1 MKVMKILY
9 KWWKKRR
16 YRLLAAVLGLA
27 LLVVVPIQ
35 IPAATAGAAEAG
47 IAAAADTSGEKSD
60 SSSSAS
66 STTDQTASDQST
78 TDNTQSTSGETDSTS
93 EQTTSTTNTTSTTS
107 TTSSSTSSSTSNSNK
122 IISDANAKINQAEQN
137 LNAVNNQISGIQGKQ
152 NQLQNEMNALDAELS
167 ELLVNIAILEDEI
180 VATEAELEQVNADLA
195 VAEEKEAKE
204 YADMKKRI
212 QYMYENSDGAL
223 WDALLGSDSFSD
235 FLNRIEYVDAM
246 YSYDRDLLTEYKQT
260 VEEVKDLREAVLE
273 TQDELEEIMTEY
285 EAQQAALESAIER
298 KRAESADFDVKLANA
313 QELAREYSQTIAEQN
328 AIIKEEQR
336 KQEEERKRREAE
348 EKARAEAARN
358 AANANANSN
367 NSSGSSSTS
376 GSSSS
381 ETMNPSYKTG
391 VSGSDVVNYAMQFV
405 GNPYVFGGTSLTD
418 GCDCSGYTQSVFAHF
433 GINLPRS
440 SGSQATVGSP
450 VSYDAA
456 QPGDLVCYVGHVGI
470 YIGGGQIV
478 NASTPRTG
486 IKTQSATYRPITTI
500 RRVL

>member
-1 MKVMKILY
+1 MKNLY
-9 KWWKKRR
+9 QALKNKKKCV
-16 YRLLAAVLGLA
+16 LAAVLGLA
-27 LLVVVPIQ
+27 LFVVDPSQ
-35 IPAATAGAAEAG
+35 IPAATAGAAEAAT
-47 IAAAADTSGEKSD
+47 AAAAAAESASGTDGAAASD
-60 SSSSAS
+60 SSTSGQAS
-66 STTDQTASDQST
+66 SDQNTSQSATDASSGSSETTGNTTNNTSNAST
-78 TDNTQSTSGETDSTS
+78 G
-93 EQTTSTTNTTSTTS
+93 TTSSG
-107 TTSSSTSSSTSNSNK
+107 TSSSTSASNK
-122 IISDANAKINQAEQN
+122 IISDANAKKNQAEQN
-137 LNAVNNQISGIQGKQ
+137 LNAVNNEISGIQGKQ
-152 NQLQNEMNALDAELS
+152 NQLQSEMNELDAELS
-167 ELLVNIAILEDEI
+167 DLLVNIAILEDEI
-180 VATEAELEQVNADLA
+180 VQTEAELQQVTADLSE
-195 VAEEKEAKE
+195 AEAKEAKE

-246 YSYDRDLLTEYKQT
+246 YSYDRNLLTEYQQT
-260 VEEVKDLREAVLE
+260 VAEVTDLREALLD

-285 EAQQAALESAIER
+285 EAEQAALEDAIAR
-298 KRAESADFDVKLANA
+298 KRKESADFDVKLANA
-313 QELAREYSQTIAEQN
+313 QALAQAYAQTIAEQN

-336 KQEEERKRREAE
+336 KQEEERKRKEAE
-348 EKARAEAARN
+348 EKARAEAAAR
-358 AANANANSN
+358 AA
-367 NSSGSSSTS
+367 SSGSSS

-381 ETMNPSYKTG
+381 ANTSSVSGETMNPSYKTG

>member
-1 MKVMKILY
+1 
-9 KWWKKRR
+9 
-16 YRLLAAVLGLA
+16 
-27 LLVVVPIQ
+27 
-35 IPAATAGAAEAG
+35 
-47 IAAAADTSGEKSD
+47 
-60 SSSSAS
+60 
-66 STTDQTASDQST
+66 
-78 TDNTQSTSGETDSTS
+78 
-93 EQTTSTTNTTSTTS
+93 
-107 TTSSSTSSSTSNSNK
+107 
-122 IISDANAKINQAEQN
+122 
-137 LNAVNNQISGIQGKQ
+137 
-152 NQLQNEMNALDAELS
+152 MNALDSELS
-167 ELLVNIAILEDEI
+167 DLLVNIAILEDEI
-180 VATEAELEQVNADLA
+180 VETKAELERVNADL
-195 VAEEKEAKE
+195 VEAEAKEAKE

-246 YSYDRDLLTEYKQT
+246 YSYDRDLLAEFRQT
-260 VEEVKDLREAVLE
+260 VQEVKDLREAVLD

-285 EAQQAALESAIER
+285 EAQQAALEDAIAR
-298 KRAESADFDVKLANA
+298 KRAESADFDVKLKNA
-313 QELAREYSQTIAEQN
+313 RALAQEYSQTIAEQN

-348 EKARAEAARN
+348 ERARQEAEERARQEAAART
-358 AANANANSN
+358 ASASDPASSSSSAGESY
-367 NSSGSSSTS
+367 SAGDSYSDSGSSSGS
-376 GSSSS
+376 GSS
-381 ETMNPSYKTG
+381 ETLNPSYRTG
-391 VSGSDVVNYAMQFV
+391 VSGSAVVDYAMQFI

-418 GCDCSGYTQSVFAHF
+418 GCDCSGFTQSVYSHF
-433 GINLPRS
+433 GVNLPRS

>member
-1 MKVMKILY
+1 MKTLY
-9 KWWKKRR
+9 RWWKNRK
-16 YRLLAAVLGLA
+16 YRILAAVLGLA
-27 LLVVVPIQ
+27 LFVVIPASV
-35 IPAATAGAAEAG
+35 PAATAGAAQAG
-47 IAAAADTSGEKSD
+47 TAAAADTSGEGTP
-60 SSSSAS
+60 SSSDGSTPDQSAPDEDDTGGVSDPAS
-66 STTDQTASDQST
+66 SEAAAAAEAAAQF
-78 TDNTQSTSGETDSTS
+78 
-93 EQTTSTTNTTSTTS
+93 
-107 TTSSSTSSSTSNSNK
+107 SSSTSTGTASSSSSTSASSSNK
-122 IISDANAKINQAEQN
+122 VISDANAKINEAEQN
-137 LNAVNNQISGIQGKQ
+137 LNAVNNQITGIQGKQ
-152 NQLQNEMNALDAELS
+152 NQLQSEMNALDAELS

-180 VATEAELEQVNADLA
+180 VATKEELEQVNADLV

-223 WDALLGSDSFSD
+223 WDALLGSESFSD

-246 YSYDRDLLTEYKQT
+246 YSYDRDLLTEFKKT
-260 VEEVKDLREAVLE
+260 VQEVKDLREAVLD

-298 KRAESADFDVKLANA
+298 KRKESADFDVKLANA
-313 QELAREYSQTIAEQN
+313 QALAREYSQTIAEQN

-358 AANANANSN
+358 AANSN
-367 NSSGSSSTS
+367 TSSGSGSSSSGSSS
-376 GSSSS
+376 G
-381 ETMNPSYKTG
+381 ETMNPAKRTN
-391 VSGSDVVNYAMQFV
+391 VSGSDVVNYAMQFI
-405 GNPYVFGGTSLTD
+405 GNPYVYGGTSLTD
-418 GCDCSGYTQSVFAHF
+418 GCDCSGFTQGVFSHF
-433 GINLPRS
+433 GISLPRS
-440 SGSQATVGSP
+440 SGEQATVGSP

-470 YIGGGQIV
+470 YIGNGQIV